1 MPPVDELDFVEVIEW
16 GRGHLQAGITRRD
29 MMITQLKF
37 VSVVVIGDWGEG
49 HGTRVR
55 VKAHS

>member
-1 MPPVDELDFVEVIEW
+1 MV
-16 GRGHLQAGITRRD
+16 
-29 MMITQLKF
+29 TQLKV

>member
-1 MPPVDELDFVEVIEW
+1 
-16 GRGHLQAGITRRD
+16 
-29 MMITQLKF
+29 MITQLKF

-49 HGTRVR
+49 HGTGVR